1 VSPKHIPQRTCVAC
15 GRVQPKRELI
25 RLVRTHDAG
34 VQVDESGK
42 LPGRGAYLCRRVE
55 CWEMALRGG
64 ALDRALKT
72 ALNAEEKQILH
83 DDIARIM

>member
-1 VSPKHIPQRTCVAC
+1 
-15 GRVQPKRELI
+15 
-25 RLVRTHDAG
+25 
-34 VQVDESGK
+34 
-42 LPGRGAYLCRRVE
+42 
-55 CWEMALRGG
+55 MALRGG